1 VTPGRI
7 LVVDDDPWIQRIV
20 ARSLGQR
27 GHQVTLAGDAP
38 GAFVVGSKIKPDLI
52 LTAVELPA
60 IDGWA
65 WWERLRTLPAC
76 ADAPIIFLASNLDAD
91 AAIPGAGPRD
101 LRLRKPI
108 RLEDLERA
116 VVTALGDG
124 SVHTLV
130 AHPAAPGEI
139 SDTRPSA
146 GHRPL
151 SALRG
156 ALDQVSLSSVLTILE
171 MERKTGILLC
181 ERETGV
187 ARLFVRK
194 GHVVRA
200 DTDQPRLTGATAV
213 YEALTWKSGSFD
225 FLLGDI
231 GGVDEIQSSTTFLLL
246 EGARR
251 IDEANEDRRT
261 RRADSKI

>member
-20 ARSLGQR
+20 ARTLGQH
-27 GHQVTLAGDAP
+27 GHQVSLAGDGP

-52 LTAVELPA
+52 LTSVELPA
-60 IDGWA
+60 IEGWA

-76 ADAPIIFLASNLDAD
+76 ADAPIIFLASTLDATT
-91 AAIPGAGPRD
+91 AIPGSGPRD
-101 LRLRKPI
+101 QRLRKPL
-108 RLEDLERA
+108 RMEDLERA

-124 SVHTLV
+124 SVNTLV
-130 AHPAAPGEI
+130 AHPAPPGDVVEP
-139 SDTRPSA
+139 RPSA

-156 ALDQVSLSSVLTILE
+156 ALDQVSLSSILTILE

-181 ERETGV
+181 ERESGV

-200 DTDQPRLTGATAV
+200 DTDQTRLTGTAAV
-213 YEALTWKSGSFD
+213 FEALSWKSGSFD

-261 RRADSKI
+261 RADSKI